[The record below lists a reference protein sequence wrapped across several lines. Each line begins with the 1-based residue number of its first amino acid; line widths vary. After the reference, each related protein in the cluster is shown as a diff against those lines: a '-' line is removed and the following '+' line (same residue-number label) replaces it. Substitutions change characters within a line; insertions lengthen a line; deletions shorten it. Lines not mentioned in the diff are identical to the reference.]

1 MAIKRGFGDRLLI
14 VFREKPVDGIVATA
28 RLFFL
33 SSTALSI
40 ISRENFLDVPRSIR
54 AFRARDGNPSL
65 RYWLSFLLRVEI
77 PGLFR
82 FPLGEYDILKADIFQ
97 KLVGLLPFY
106 LTEND
111 RMKQLTPK

>member
-28 RLFFL
+28 RLFFFEFDGLVNNFTGKLPGCATVNPRL
-33 SSTALSI
+33 SRKRLKPVLAILVEFSPES
-40 ISRENFLDVPRSIR
+40 
-54 AFRARDGNPSL
+54 GNTGS
-65 RYWLSFLLRVEI
+65 
-77 PGLFR
+77 
-82 FPLGEYDILKADIFQ
+82 FPLSVGEYDILKADIFQ